1 FGGLAQG
8 AVASGFTVQ
17 VAVDQNQRMLD
28 LYSKVGEAHLICG
41 DVGDRNVVSE
51 IWRHSSG
58 AATVTSGFS
67 CQPFSTLGDCKSHE
81 DDRKSGFS
89 HARLASKG
97 LHGCLTRSAQF
108 PDGSSVIRI
117 ASILDYLIR
126 THMGVK
132 PTVVEIDGKSEEEEI
147 PVFDFPAIVDD
158 PNTVGCMC
166 ADSCTVVFK
175 GSADPPIRFQLKCG
189 STVEQFLQAQFGLT
203 EHVDIDY
210 ISLNGKCINR
220 DHVLEVGQLIVIHV
234 SENVPQRATHE
245 IAVSPT
251 AIWSQPAIET
261 PMASIPQKVSKFDVG
276 ECVTPTMVLPDD
288 QTWLDAS
295 ALQGLTGDQFLKL
308 QVPCVLNAQQLWSL
322 RHQFLR
328 TSDRIAIL
336 ESQMQ
341 FWADDEIRFHL
352 NATVQACQDAR
363 VKAGGTFPEICMID
377 PLVFSAWVQNKGFDV
392 ALWARDHPEISTKGV
407 PIVTVAL
414 LDGHWV
420 PLFMSP
426 VKGVLNV
433 HTWDG
438 MNASHDGLEGV
449 ITALSDALGFQE
461 AMILREHR
469 LFFTTELC
477 GALAIAFI
485 RHVLIGTQLPSDC
498 TDATVIHARLKEAYT
513 KELARCQIARRP
525 WIWGAGDKT
534 AGTRVAA
541 NDLQLAVNITRD
553 QRIDLI
559 NEKGFAMGDD
569 EVRFHLLNLV
579 DNQPNASLPIHER
592 KFVSMEPLVFS
603 CWDSIGHII
612 ASQWCLKNPQ
622 IFAHGQNVVTA
633 VAVDDHWL
641 PLWMVPDGQTLQVH
655 TFQSDVDF
663 TPVEAIISTLAE
675 KLGFSAHVI
684 HRIPQGLPEHMMCG
698 AHALTFIAHVIV
710 HMPLPED
717 LHELRKTKLLLTNDD
732 KIGVRGLH
740 ACVDSCIRAWLYLH
754 YVGEGSPKADAL
766 TERWGFGPQG
776 QLTKLYMPFVPVCI
790 LQEAPFL
797 IALVD
802 TPQRRDM
809 DPNVIFHDLKTF
821 QNRGINVLLKPQQA
835 QVEQVHPQTLEIV
848 LDKPVAFDLSKPV
861 FCSGAQLDIIHAEAD
876 ALWVSQVDS
885 IEVGST
891 VSQLQCKGTDDELFK
906 MFLETWKV
914 MWDRHREVS
923 PGRWDVILQFARDKL
938 RRQSL
943 SWPAIDVNAL
953 AYCIQHKRKTTSGGL
968 DGVSLHD
975 LQALPVAALHN
986 FISMFEQ
993 AEDEGLWPAQVIAGR
1008 VSCLAKTA
1016 EPQHAL
1022 DFRPITIFSI
1032 LYRCWGTFHARHAIR
1047 AIGQPQHFWELFDRH
1062 VCACINITEI
1072 NRIIQRV
1079 LLTISREVVR
1089 QESPMQ
1095 DDQMPQDA
1103 TLPPPQVWRPIPTFH
1118 PPDKAIRWYGDPLVR
1133 TIASWFWQVVH
1144 GSREDLIWVSHFQL
1158 YVDFMLTTGE
1168 PGPVHQSKWRNGKDI
1183 QGIRLLGFS
1192 FRQRAR
1198 WFTKCWKEILRHAGI
1213 QVEFAYGKPFSQ
1225 VVQMYTGCAALPWPL
1240 ERISIADEW
1249 MLSKCHTTFRR
1260 QARIIDSL
1268 PFADADDRL
1277 QPFLVT
1283 TTVA

>member
-1 FGGLAQG
+1 MAIGTTASGSQIDIVCSIKVFDIEHSAHLMIGRDGTSFLLEGLLSDEFHSFTVWGGVLKQQYPIPVIVSTRDTIIMGHRRPSWDSLLSVVDLCSGFGGLAQG

-81 DDRKSGFS
+81 DDRSSSLTKTLKTAYYLQSQLIILECVAPASQDGFVRNELSHFMKCTGFHCTQTELKLDHVWPCRRHRSWWILSSPDIGPVELKAWPVLQNIQEVQQVIPDIRLWASNDEHQLALDEIELEAFGVNDEKHFKYLLNGKGKAPCALHAWGSQTRACPCGCRKSGFS

-108 PDGSSVIRI
+108 PDGSSVIRHLHPNEVMCLNTFDPVIDFGTDVRLTLSAVGQIACPLQALWVFGAILERLDVMRNFPSFDSNTQTQAYRSWLLMRCRQVWPTDACLIQDQKLCDMMMFWKELQHLSLLELVFPLRWEGKIDGTVSI

-234 SENVPQRATHE
+234 SENVPPRATHE

-261 PMASIPQKVSKFDVG
+261 PIASVPQKVSKFDVG

-407 PIVTVAL
+407 PIVTVVL

-513 KELARCQIARRP
+513 KELVRCQIARRP

-675 KLGFSAHVI
+675 KA
-684 HRIPQGLPEHMMCG
+684 GL
-698 AHALTFIAHVIV
+698 
-710 HMPLPED
+710 
-717 LHELRKTKLLLTNDD
+717 
-732 KIGVRGLH
+732 
-740 ACVDSCIRAWLYLH
+740 
-754 YVGEGSPKADAL
+754 
-766 TERWGFGPQG
+766 
-776 QLTKLYMPFVPVCI
+776 
-790 LQEAPFL
+790 
-797 IALVD
+797 
-802 TPQRRDM
+802 
-809 DPNVIFHDLKTF
+809 
-821 QNRGINVLLKPQQA
+821 
-835 QVEQVHPQTLEIV
+835 
-848 LDKPVAFDLSKPV
+848 
-861 FCSGAQLDIIHAEAD
+861 
-876 ALWVSQVDS
+876 
-885 IEVGST
+885 
-891 VSQLQCKGTDDELFK
+891 
-906 MFLETWKV
+906 
-914 MWDRHREVS
+914 
-923 PGRWDVILQFARDKL
+923 
-938 RRQSL
+938 
-943 SWPAIDVNAL
+943 
-953 AYCIQHKRKTTSGGL
+953 
-968 DGVSLHD
+968 
-975 LQALPVAALHN
+975 
-986 FISMFEQ
+986 
-993 AEDEGLWPAQVIAGR
+993 
-1008 VSCLAKTA
+1008 
-1016 EPQHAL
+1016 
-1022 DFRPITIFSI
+1022 
-1032 LYRCWGTFHARHAIR
+1032 
-1047 AIGQPQHFWELFDRH
+1047 
-1062 VCACINITEI
+1062 
-1072 NRIIQRV
+1072 
-1079 LLTISREVVR
+1079 
-1089 QESPMQ
+1089 
-1095 DDQMPQDA
+1095 
-1103 TLPPPQVWRPIPTFH
+1103 
-1118 PPDKAIRWYGDPLVR
+1118 
-1133 TIASWFWQVVH
+1133 
-1144 GSREDLIWVSHFQL
+1144 
-1158 YVDFMLTTGE
+1158 
-1168 PGPVHQSKWRNGKDI
+1168 
-1183 QGIRLLGFS
+1183 
-1192 FRQRAR
+1192 
-1198 WFTKCWKEILRHAGI
+1198 
-1213 QVEFAYGKPFSQ
+1213 
-1225 VVQMYTGCAALPWPL
+1225 
-1240 ERISIADEW
+1240 
-1249 MLSKCHTTFRR
+1249 
-1260 QARIIDSL
+1260 
-1268 PFADADDRL
+1268 
-1277 QPFLVT
+1277 
-1283 TTVA
+1283 